1 MKKITHWVLGTA
13 TARVSGDT
21 ARFMN
26 IAVKTGLRPIRLQ
39 KDGKDVLFTLYAKDY
54 KKLHK
59 IKQRTHARV
68 KLAEKSGFPF
78 RFRRM
83 LRRPGLLLGTALG
96 VALMLFLSGFYWEMT
111 ISGEDIPYAE
121 SEILAAAKRVG
132 VYIGAPRSTDTALAS
147 VALLEELPELS
158 WASFNTEGCTVQLE
172 LRTSVTKAEGAE
184 HDGTGDIVASR
195 AGLIHSITA
204 QNGTVLVK
212 VGSACAAGQVLVSG
226 ITQVGD
232 PYDPEYN
239 PVRCFY
245 TRARAEILAETQR
258 TFTAS
263 CPLSTET
270 VRETDLGTQRAL
282 YILGV
287 RVPLS
292 LSGAPKIRACEIINE
307 LENNKRTP
315 FVLQGHTL
323 PLWVETVRVYEEET
337 VPVTFTEEE
346 AQRRALENLHQ
357 LQKLSLGE
365 DGRVL
370 TENITY
376 QTKNG
381 AVYVTSRCVCLENI
395 AQEAPLTLPEEP
407 ENPENIGV
415 FVGNVQGNG

>member
-54 KKLHK
+54 KKLYK

-83 LRRPGLLLGTALG
+83 LRRPGFLLGTALG

-121 SEILAAAKRVG
+121 SEILAGAKRVG

-158 WASFNTEGCTVQLE
+158 WASFNTEGCTIQLE

-245 TRARAEILAETQR
+245 THARAEILAETQR

-292 LSGAPKIRACEIINE
+292 LSDAPKGQTAYT
-307 LENNKRTP
+307 RTP

-346 AQRRALENLHQ
+346 AQRRAFENLHQ
-357 LQKLSLGE
+357 LQKLALGE

-376 QTKNG
+376 QTKDG

-407 ENPENIGV
+407 ENPEIIGV

>member
-59 IKQRTHARV
+59 IKQRTQARV

-270 VRETDLGTQRAL
+270 VRETDLGTPRAL

-292 LSGAPKIRACEIINE
+292 LSDAPKGQTAYT
-307 LENNKRTP
+307 RTP

-323 PLWVETVRVYEEET
+323 PLWVETVRVYGEET

-357 LQKLSLGE
+357 LQKLALGE

-376 QTKNG
+376 QTKDG

-407 ENPENIGV
+407 ENPEIIGV

>member
-292 LSGAPKIRACEIINE
+292 LFGAPKGQTAYT
-307 LENNKRTP
+307 RTP
-315 FVLQGHTL
+315 VVLQEHTL

-357 LQKLSLGE
+357 LQKLALGE

-407 ENPENIGV
+407 ENSENIGV

>member
-132 VYIGAPRSTDTALAS
+132 MYIGAPRSTDTALAS

-184 HDGTGDIVASR
+184 HNGTGDIVASR

-270 VRETDLGTQRAL
+270 VRETDFGTQRAL

-292 LSGAPKIRACEIINE
+292 LSGAPKGRTAYI
-307 LENNKRTP
+307 RTP

-357 LQKLSLGE
+357 LKKLALGE

-407 ENPENIGV
+407 ENPGIIGV

>member
-184 HDGTGDIVASR
+184 HDSTGDIVASR

-287 RVPLS
+287 RVPFS
-292 LSGAPKIRACEIINE
+292 LSGAPKGQTAYT
-307 LENNKRTP
+307 RTL

-357 LQKLSLGE
+357 LQKLALGE

-407 ENPENIGV
+407 ENSENIGV

>member
-292 LSGAPKIRACEIINE
+292 LSGAPKGQTAYT
-307 LENNKRTP
+307 RTP
-315 FVLQGHTL
+315 VVLQEHTL

-357 LQKLSLGE
+357 LQKLVLGE

-376 QTKNG
+376 QTKDG

-415 FVGNVQGNG
+415 FVENVQGNG

>member
-292 LSGAPKIRACEIINE
+292 LSGALKGQTAYT
-307 LENNKRTP
+307 RTP

-357 LQKLSLGE
+357 LQKLALGE

-407 ENPENIGV
+407 EDPENIGV

>member
-132 VYIGAPRSTDTALAS
+132 MYIGAPRSIDTALAS

-292 LSGAPKIRACEIINE
+292 LSGAPKGQTAYT
-307 LENNKRTP
+307 RTP
-315 FVLQGHTL
+315 VVLQEHTL

-357 LQKLSLGE
+357 LQKLALGE

-376 QTKNG
+376 QTKDG

>member
-59 IKQRTHARV
+59 IKQRTHTRV

-78 RFRRM
+78 LFRRM

-292 LSGAPKIRACEIINE
+292 LSGAPKGQTAYT
-307 LENNKRTP
+307 RTP
-315 FVLQGHTL
+315 VVLQGHTL

-357 LQKLSLGE
+357 LQKLALGE

-376 QTKNG
+376 QTKDG

-407 ENPENIGV
+407 ENPEIIGV

>member
-258 TFTAS
+258 TFTAF

-282 YILGV
+282 YILSV

-292 LSGAPKIRACEIINE
+292 LSGAPKGQTAYT
-307 LENNKRTP
+307 RTP

-337 VPVTFTEEE
+337 VPVTFTEEG

-357 LQKLSLGE
+357 LQKLALGE

-376 QTKNG
+376 QTKDG

-395 AQEAPLTLPEEP
+395 AHEAPLTLPEEP
-407 ENPENIGV
+407 ENPEIIGV

>member
-111 ISGEDIPYAE
+111 ISGKDIPYAE

-292 LSGAPKIRACEIINE
+292 LSGALKGQTAYT
-307 LENNKRTP
+307 RTP

-357 LQKLSLGE
+357 LQKLALGE

-376 QTKNG
+376 QTKGG

>member
-132 VYIGAPRSTDTALAS
+132 VYIGTPRSTDTALAS

-292 LSGAPKIRACEIINE
+292 LSGAPKGQTVYTRM
-307 LENNKRTP
+307 P
-315 FVLQGHTL
+315 FVLQEHTL

-357 LQKLSLGE
+357 LQKLALGE

-376 QTKNG
+376 QTKDG

-407 ENPENIGV
+407 ENSEIIGV

>member
-258 TFTAS
+258 
-263 CPLSTET
+263 
-270 VRETDLGTQRAL
+270 AL

-292 LSGAPKIRACEIINE
+292 LSGAPKGQTAYT
-307 LENNKRTP
+307 RTP

-357 LQKLSLGE
+357 LQKLALGE

-376 QTKNG
+376 QTKDG

-407 ENPENIGV
+407 ENSENIGV

>member
-1 MKKITHWVLGTA
+1 MKKITHWMLGTA

-83 LRRPGLLLGTALG
+83 LHRPGLLLGTALG

-132 VYIGAPRSTDTALAS
+132 MYIGAPRSTDTALAS

-292 LSGAPKIRACEIINE
+292 LSGAPKGQTAYT
-307 LENNKRTP
+307 RTP
-315 FVLQGHTL
+315 VVLQGHTL

-357 LQKLSLGE
+357 LQKLALGE

-407 ENPENIGV
+407 ENPEIMGV

>member
-83 LRRPGLLLGTALG
+83 LRRPGLLFGTALG

-132 VYIGAPRSTDTALAS
+132 MYIGAPRSTDTALAS

-292 LSGAPKIRACEIINE
+292 LSGAPKGQTAYT
-307 LENNKRTP
+307 RTP
-315 FVLQGHTL
+315 VVLQEHTL
-323 PLWVETVRVYEEET
+323 PLWVETVRVYEEKA

-357 LQKLSLGE
+357 LQKLALGE

-376 QTKNG
+376 QTKDG
-381 AVYVTSRCVCLENI
+381 AVYVTSQCVCLENI

-407 ENPENIGV
+407 ENSENIGV

>member
-292 LSGAPKIRACEIINE
+292 LSGAPKGQTAYT
-307 LENNKRTP
+307 RTP
-315 FVLQGHTL
+315 VVLQGHTV

-357 LQKLSLGE
+357 LQKLALGE

-376 QTKNG
+376 QTKDG

>member
-292 LSGAPKIRACEIINE
+292 LSGAPKGQTAYT
-307 LENNKRTP
+307 RTP
-315 FVLQGHTL
+315 VVLQEHTL
-323 PLWVETVRVYEEET
+323 PLWVETVRVYEEKA

-357 LQKLSLGE
+357 LQKLALGE

-376 QTKNG
+376 QTKDG

-407 ENPENIGV
+407 ENPEIIGV
-415 FVGNVQGNG
+415 FVGNVQGND

>member
-172 LRTSVTKAEGAE
+172 LRTSVTKAEGAK

-258 TFTAS
+258 TFTAF

-270 VRETDLGTQRAL
+270 VRETDLGTQLAL

-292 LSGAPKIRACEIINE
+292 LCGALKGQTAYT
-307 LENNKRTP
+307 RTP
-315 FVLQGHTL
+315 FVLQEHTL

-357 LQKLSLGE
+357 LQKLALGE

-376 QTKNG
+376 QTKDG

-407 ENPENIGV
+407 ENSEIIGV

>member
-96 VALMLFLSGFYWEMT
+96 VVLMLFLSGFYWEMT

-158 WASFNTEGCTVQLE
+158 WSSFNTEGCTVQLE

-292 LSGAPKIRACEIINE
+292 LSGALKGQTAYT
-307 LENNKRTP
+307 RTP

-357 LQKLSLGE
+357 LQKLALGE

-376 QTKNG
+376 QTKDG

-407 ENPENIGV
+407 ENPEIIGV

>member
-39 KDGKDVLFTLYAKDY
+39 KDGEDVLFTLYAKDY

-78 RFRRM
+78 QFRRM

-258 TFTAS
+258 IFTAS

-292 LSGAPKIRACEIINE
+292 LSDVPKGQTAYT
-307 LENNKRTP
+307 RTP

-357 LQKLSLGE
+357 LQKLALGE

-376 QTKNG
+376 QTKDG

-395 AQEAPLTLPEEP
+395 VQEAPLTLPEEP
-407 ENPENIGV
+407 ENSENIGV

>member
-39 KDGKDVLFTLYAKDY
+39 KDGEDVLFTLYAKDY

-121 SEILAAAKRVG
+121 SEVLAAAKRVG
-132 VYIGAPRSTDTALAS
+132 MYIGAPRSTDTALAS

-263 CPLSTET
+263 SPLSTET

-292 LSGAPKIRACEIINE
+292 LSGAPKGQTAYT
-307 LENNKRTP
+307 RTP
-315 FVLQGHTL
+315 VVLQEHTL
-323 PLWVETVRVYEEET
+323 PLWVETVRVYEEKA

-357 LQKLSLGE
+357 LQKLALGE

-376 QTKNG
+376 QTKDG

>member
-59 IKQRTHARV
+59 IKQRTHTRV

-78 RFRRM
+78 LFRRM

-184 HDGTGDIVASR
+184 HDGTGDIIASR

-270 VRETDLGTQRAL
+270 VRE
-282 YILGV
+282 
-287 RVPLS
+287 
-292 LSGAPKIRACEIINE
+292 
-307 LENNKRTP
+307 
-315 FVLQGHTL
+315 
-323 PLWVETVRVYEEET
+323 
-337 VPVTFTEEE
+337 
-346 AQRRALENLHQ
+346 
-357 LQKLSLGE
+357 
-365 DGRVL
+365 
-370 TENITY
+370 
-376 QTKNG
+376 NG
-381 AVYVTSRCVCLENI
+381 PRYTARAVYFGRARARSRFPVRRKADAYTARRSFCRGTRCRCGWKRCAYMRRRPCPLRSRRKKRSAAHLKICISCKSLRLEKTGVCLRKTSHIRQKTARFTSRPGAYVLKI
-395 AQEAPLTLPEEP
+395 LRRRRPLTLPEEP

>member
-292 LSGAPKIRACEIINE
+292 LSGAPKDRTAYT
-307 LENNKRTP
+307 RTP

-357 LQKLSLGE
+357 LQKLALGE

-376 QTKNG
+376 QTKDG

-407 ENPENIGV
+407 ENSEIIGV

>member
-292 LSGAPKIRACEIINE
+292 LSGAPKGQTAYT
-307 LENNKRTP
+307 RTP
-315 FVLQGHTL
+315 VVLQEHTL

-357 LQKLSLGE
+357 LQKLALGE

-376 QTKNG
+376 QTKDG
-381 AVYVTSRCVCLENI
+381 AVYVKSRCVCLENI

-407 ENPENIGV
+407 ENSEIIGV

>member
-1 MKKITHWVLGTA
+1 MKKITHWMLGTA

-96 VALMLFLSGFYWEMT
+96 VALMLILSGFYWEMT

-287 RVPLS
+287 RVPFS
-292 LSGAPKIRACEIINE
+292 LSGAPKGQTAYA
-307 LENNKRTP
+307 RTP

-357 LQKLSLGE
+357 LQKLALGE

-407 ENPENIGV
+407 ENSENIGV

>member
-292 LSGAPKIRACEIINE
+292 LSGAPKDRTAYT
-307 LENNKRTP
+307 RTP

-357 LQKLSLGE
+357 LQKLALGE

-376 QTKNG
+376 QTKDG

-407 ENPENIGV
+407 ENPKNIGV

>member
-39 KDGKDVLFTLYAKDY
+39 KDGEDVLFTLYAKDY

-132 VYIGAPRSTDTALAS
+132 MYIGAPRSTDTALAS

-172 LRTSVTKAEGAE
+172 LRTSVTKAEGAK

-258 TFTAS
+258 TFTAF

-292 LSGAPKIRACEIINE
+292 LSGAPKGQTAYT
-307 LENNKRTP
+307 RTP
-315 FVLQGHTL
+315 VVLQEHTL

-357 LQKLSLGE
+357 LQKLALGE

-376 QTKNG
+376 QTKDG

>member
-292 LSGAPKIRACEIINE
+292 LSGAPKGQMAYT
-307 LENNKRTP
+307 RTP

-357 LQKLSLGE
+357 LQKLALGE

-407 ENPENIGV
+407 ENPGIIGV

>member
-263 CPLSTET
+263 CPLNTET

-292 LSGAPKIRACEIINE
+292 LSGALKGRTAYT
-307 LENNKRTP
+307 RTP

-337 VPVTFTEEE
+337 VPITFTEEE

-357 LQKLSLGE
+357 LQKLALGE

-376 QTKNG
+376 QTKDG

-395 AQEAPLTLPEEP
+395 AQEAPLTLPKEP

>member
-158 WASFNTEGCTVQLE
+158 WASFNTDGCTVQLE

-292 LSGAPKIRACEIINE
+292 LSGAPKGQTAYT
-307 LENNKRTP
+307 RTP
-315 FVLQGHTL
+315 VVLQEHTL

-357 LQKLSLGE
+357 LQKLALGE

-381 AVYVTSRCVCLENI
+381 AVYVMSRCVCLENI

>member
-158 WASFNTEGCTVQLE
+158 WASFNTDGCTVQLE

-292 LSGAPKIRACEIINE
+292 LSGAPKGQTAYT
-307 LENNKRTP
+307 RTP
-315 FVLQGHTL
+315 VVLQEHTL
-323 PLWVETVRVYEEET
+323 PLWVETVRVYEGET

-357 LQKLSLGE
+357 LQKLALGE

-376 QTKNG
+376 QTKG
-381 AVYVTSRCVCLENI
+381 GTVYVTSRCVCLENI

-407 ENPENIGV
+407 ENSENIGV

>member
-292 LSGAPKIRACEIINE
+292 LSGAPKGQTAYT
-307 LENNKRTP
+307 RTP
-315 FVLQGHTL
+315 VVLQEHTL

-357 LQKLSLGE
+357 LQKLALGE

-376 QTKNG
+376 QTKG
-381 AVYVTSRCVCLENI
+381 GTVYVTSRCVCLENI

-407 ENPENIGV
+407 ENPEIIGV
-415 FVGNVQGNG
+415 FVGNVQGND

>member
-111 ISGEDIPYAE
+111 ISGENIPYAE

-292 LSGAPKIRACEIINE
+292 LSGALKGRTAYT
-307 LENNKRTP
+307 RTP

-357 LQKLSLGE
+357 LQKLALGE

-376 QTKNG
+376 QTKDG

-407 ENPENIGV
+407 ENPEIIGV

>member
-292 LSGAPKIRACEIINE
+292 LSGAPKGQTAYT
-307 LENNKRTP
+307 RTP
-315 FVLQGHTL
+315 VVLQEHTL

-357 LQKLSLGE
+357 LQKLALGE

-376 QTKNG
+376 QTKDG

-395 AQEAPLTLPEEP
+395 AQEEPLTLPEEP
-407 ENPENIGV
+407 ENPGNIGV

>member
-158 WASFNTEGCTVQLE
+158 WASFNTDGCTVQLE

-292 LSGAPKIRACEIINE
+292 LSGAPNGRTAYT
-307 LENNKRTP
+307 RTP

-323 PLWVETVRVYEEET
+323 PLWVETVRVYEEEN

-357 LQKLSLGE
+357 LQKLALGE

-376 QTKNG
+376 QTKDG

-407 ENPENIGV
+407 ENPEIIGV

>member
-292 LSGAPKIRACEIINE
+292 LSGALKGQTAYT
-307 LENNKRTP
+307 RTP

-357 LQKLSLGE
+357 LQKLALGE

-376 QTKNG
+376 QTKDG

-407 ENPENIGV
+407 ENPGIIGV